1 MGQAAV
7 DLPDPLNPPLPAA
20 ESAGNTDDLLAQ
32 MAGEEIDR
40 LLAEQEDEPAVKP
53 AAPRTAVAPAPGS
66 QAGPVGASD
75 QTKASEAAALNGFL
89 GGIAPGSD
97 ARPDPV
103 ATLAGSAQ
111 PPAQTASDSKSTAEL
126 LDEEL
131 EADKARAALNSSTF
145 QKKPDAGTRGRAAP
159 VPLLLR
165 VLAWVSAPL
174 DACPD
179 HVREAIGKIAIITA
193 VNALAVLFYVLF
205 IRSHHG

>member
-7 DLPDPLNPPLPAA
+7 DLPDPLSPPA
-20 ESAGNTDDLLAQ
+20 SADGPVNADDLLAQ

-40 LLAEQEDEPAVKP
+40 LLAEQEVERSPKP
-53 AAPRTAVAPAPGS
+53 ARAATPNKGTPAPS
-66 QAGPVGASD
+66 SPSNAANPPAQPNPPESD
-75 QTKASEAAALNGFL
+75 ALTGVL
-89 GGIAPGSD
+89 GQIAPESEIAPD
-97 ARPDPV
+97 AV
-103 ATLAGSAQ
+103 ATLASAPQ
-111 PPAQTASDSKSTAEL
+111 ATAEGKSAAEL

-131 EADKARAALNSSTF
+131 AADEARAALSSARF
-145 QKKPDAGTRGRAAP
+145 QADPDAGGSEASS
-159 VPLLLR
+159 PLPLPLR

-205 IRSHHG
+205 LRPHHG

>member
-7 DLPDPLNPPLPAA
+7 DLPDPLSPPAPAD
-20 ESAGNTDDLLAQ
+20 SAVNADDLLAQ

-40 LLAEQEDEPAVKP
+40 LLAEQEVERSPKPVP
-53 AAPRTAVAPAPGS
+53 AATSDKGAPAPATAPNATNPPAQS
-66 QAGPVGASD
+66 NPSESD
-75 QTKASEAAALNGFL
+75 ALTGVLGQITPESDAAA
-89 GGIAPGSD
+89 
-97 ARPDPV
+97 DPV
-103 ATLAGSAQ
+103 ATLASASQ
-111 PPAQTASDSKSTAEL
+111 SAPEGKSAAEL

-131 EADKARAALNSSTF
+131 AADEARAAISSARF
-145 QKKPDAGTRGRAAP
+145 QADPDAAGSEASS
-159 VPLLLR
+159 PLPLPLR

-205 IRSHHG
+205 LRPHRG